1 MPEDRPLQL
10 LSEYYNNQNTFDSE
24 SPLELL
30 RTYGDESPL
39 NILKEYQYGYPESSL
54 NMEDDQYYG
63 YLSMGDKELKEQ
75 QGVGFLKSLLHG
87 FGSGFSLGHMRR
99 LGVEPLDD
107 KAMTTAETGAEI
119 VGSLGGGLI
128 PFMLASSIIGTVGA
142 PVALA
147 GGAMAGAYRAIN
159 ALGKGQKLVTRL
171 TKSLS
176 KLQKQSKVLGDVG
189 TKTTGL
195 DKRINQVSQRLK
207 NVDKVNRDNVNI
219 VKEAQRQYTKQLS
232 EKNTRASLKELKR
245 LSKLPK
251 TKEGLI
257 MPATAGKLLPKVPGF
272 NKMVKKVAEN
282 YGYRG
287 AQVLNKFANN
297 IGTFTAVG
305 LASDKPGYNFADRLK
320 DVHKDVLM
328 GSLFAVSGLPS
339 MYGKA
344 GATNVEP
351 MAM

>member
-1 MPEDRPLQL
+1 MPETPIQRFQRIQGLDTA
-10 LSEYYNNQNTFDSE
+10 NNQIYTNPLERFQQIQIDREDYS
-24 SPLELL
+24 SPLE
-30 RTYGDESPL
+30 RFQQ
-39 NILKEYQYGYPESSL
+39 IQYGYPESSL

-75 QGVGFLKSLLHG
+75 QSVGFFNSLIHG
-87 FGSGFSLGHMRR
+87 IGSGMFLGHLRR
-99 LGVEPLDD
+99 FGVEPLDA

-128 PFMLASSIIGTVGA
+128 PFMIASSIIGTVGA

-147 GGAMAGAYRAIN
+147 GGAMAGAYKAIT

-195 DKRINQVSQRLK
+195 NKRINQVSQRLK

-219 VKEAQRQYTKQLS
+219 VKEAQRQYTKQLA

-245 LSKLPK
+245 LAKL
-251 TKEGLI
+251 
-257 MPATAGKLLPKVPGF
+257 
-272 NKMVKKVAEN
+272 
-282 YGYRG
+282 
-287 AQVLNKFANN
+287 
-297 IGTFTAVG
+297 
-305 LASDKPGYNFADRLK
+305 
-320 DVHKDVLM
+320 
-328 GSLFAVSGLPS
+328 
-339 MYGKA
+339 
-344 GATNVEP
+344 
-351 MAM
+351 